1 MLKRFKLSDDFI
13 RHGSWMFIATSI
25 GSLFNLFYQLYM
37 VRHLTPV
44 DYGILNSLLALLL
57 IVSVPAGTLQTA
69 ITKFVS
75 GFHAHKQW
83 GQIKF
88 FLSKFS
94 KIVFLFGITFS
105 LIIILCSSYISLFLH
120 IPSIGLVVAV
130 GVLMLVSVFLPLGLG
145 GLQGL
150 QMFRWLGLSGIMGS
164 GLKLALGITFVSL
177 GFSVMGALGA
187 CIVSSLSMLLLSF
200 VPLRRFILEKS
211 RLSAG
216 STETTNPGN
225 SLDKIDYT
233 EVYKYFL
240 PVAITFLCF
249 MALVNG
255 DVILVKHFFSPLEAG
270 YYSIAQ
276 MVGKIILFLPGAITI
291 VMFPKASNL
300 HAHGKDTRSILK
312 KSLLMAGFLCG
323 GASLVCILFPSL
335 TIKLLSGKEYIE
347 SISLV
352 WLFALSMT
360 FFALLY
366 TILFYQLAIHRL
378 NFIYPLIF
386 FTVLQTI
393 LIVLFHHSLSQVL
406 YILCGNSILLFIV
419 NLWGIKSPVKSRDRD

>member
-1 MLKRFKLSDDFI
+1 MLKRFKLTDDFI
-13 RHGSWMFIATSI
+13 RHGSWMFLATSI
-25 GSLFNLFYQLYM
+25 GSLFNLSYQLYM

-57 IVSVPAGTLQTA
+57 VISVPAGTFQAT
-69 ITKFVS
+69 ITKYIAS
-75 GFHAHKQW
+75 FHAHNHW
-83 GQIKF
+83 GKIKF
-88 FLSKFS
+88 FLFKFA
-94 KIVFLFGITFS
+94 KI
-105 LIIILCSSYISLFLH
+105 
-120 IPSIGLVVAV
+120 
-130 GVLMLVSVFLPLGLG
+130 VSVFGFVFFLIFTLGSKYISSFLQIPSSAPVLIIAVLLLLSVILPLTLG

-150 QMFRWLGLSGIMGS
+150 QMFGWMGLNMIMSGGVKLTMGVI
-164 GLKLALGITFVSL
+164 LVSL
-177 GFSVMGALGA
+177 GFKVMGALSA
-187 CIVSSLSMLLLSF
+187 YILASVAMVFLSF
-200 VPLRRFILEKS
+200 FPLKRFILKNLKIS
-211 RLSAG
+211 VVSI
-216 STETTNPGN
+216 ETTNPGN

-240 PVAITFLCF
+240 PVAITLLCF

-255 DVILVKHFFSPLEAG
+255 DIILVKHFFSPLEAG

-276 MVGKIILFLPGAITI
+276 MAGKIILFLPGAITI

-300 HAHGKDTRSILK
+300 HAHGKDTWSILK

-366 TILFYQLAIHRL
+366 TILFYQLSIHRF

-393 LIVLFHHSLSQVL
+393 LIVLFHQSLSQVL
-406 YILCGNSILLFIV
+406 YILCGNSLLLFGI
-419 NLWGIKSPVKSRDRD
+419 NLRLVRNSTS